1 MAQTVRDVMST
12 DLVTCPSSAPLRDA
26 AGYMRDRDIGDVLVV
41 DDGSIRGIVTDRDI
55 VVRCVADGGDVRS
68 AKVGDVCTADL
79 TTVTADATIEE
90 AARLMRDN
98 ALRRLPVVDRGMPV
112 GIVTLG
118 DLAVQADPSSALGGI
133 SAARPN
139 G

>member
-41 DDGSIRGIVTDRDI
+41 DDGSICGIVTDRDI
-55 VVRCVADGGDVRS
+55 VVRCVADGGDTRD
-68 AKVGDVCTADL
+68 ATVGDVCSADL

-90 AARLMRDN
+90 AARIMRDS
-98 ALRRLPVVDRGMPV
+98 ALRRLPVVDGRTPV

-118 DLAVQADPSSALGGI
+118 DLAVDADPSSALGGI
-133 SAARPN
+133 SAARPSN
-139 G
+139 

>member
-1 MAQTVRDVMST
+1 MAQTVRDVMTT
-12 DLVTCPSSAPLRDA
+12 DLVTCASSAPLRDA
-26 AGYMRDRDIGDVLVV
+26 AGYMRDRNIGDVLVV

-55 VVRCVADGGDVRS
+55 VVRCVADGGDVRT
-68 AKVGDVCTADL
+68 ATVGDVCTATL
-79 TTVTADATIEE
+79 TTVPVDATIED

-133 SAARPN
+133 SAARPSN
-139 G
+139 

>member
-1 MAQTVRDVMST
+1 MAQTVRDVMT
-12 DLVTCPSSAPLRDA
+12 TNLVTCPSSAPLKDA

-41 DDGSIRGIVTDRDI
+41 DDGSICGIVTDRDI
-55 VVRCVADGGDVRS
+55 VVRCVAEGGDVRD
-68 AKVGDVCTADL
+68 ATVGDVCTADL
-79 TTVTADATIEE
+79 TTVSADTTIED

-98 ALRRLPVVDRGMPV
+98 ALRRLPVVDRGKPV

>member
-1 MAQTVRDVMST
+1 MAQTVRDVMT
-12 DLVTCPSSAPLRDA
+12 TNLVTCPSSAPLKDA

-41 DDGSIRGIVTDRDI
+41 DDGSICGIVTDRDI
-55 VVRCVADGGDVRS
+55 VVRCVAEGGDVRD
-68 AKVGDVCTADL
+68 ATVGDVCTADL
-79 TTVTADATIEE
+79 TTVSADTTIED

-98 ALRRLPVVDRGMPV
+98 ALRRLPVVDGGKPV